1 MTLILFALFQG
12 IYIFVDDNTRTL
24 HNVQYVL
31 YTVRKE
37 MKCIRDSEILYGM
50 VHDSTRISSCFSD
63 FRVVSWTNSCRISE
77 LPLQFISF
85 LTVCNLTWITPP
97 CLKGEGGGCDKRP
110 VYRFCIESSFVPSW
124 RYTSVSQSVFHY
136 SIAEYRH
143 NRILKI

>member
-1 MTLILFALFQG
+1 
-12 IYIFVDDNTRTL
+12 
-24 HNVQYVL
+24 
-31 YTVRKE
+31 
-37 MKCIRDSEILYGM
+37 MKCSGASKILHGL
-50 VHDSTRISSCFSD
+50 VHDTTRISSFFSD
-63 FRVVSWTNSCRISE
+63 FRVASWTNSCRISE

-143 NRILKI
+143 NRILKIQTGKQEENNNRLTQRWAPLIWASIAILKRSNDKKM